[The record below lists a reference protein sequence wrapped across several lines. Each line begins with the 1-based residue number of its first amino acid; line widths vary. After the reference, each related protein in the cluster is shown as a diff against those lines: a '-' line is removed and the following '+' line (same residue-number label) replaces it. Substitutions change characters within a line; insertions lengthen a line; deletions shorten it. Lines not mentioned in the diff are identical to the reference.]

1 MEGALGFQTPWPLL
15 SSTWASLSWL
25 GGGNL
30 LQRDPELY
38 VEDVVGRWVG
48 RQPRMAQKA
57 PSPGPC
63 PEPEANPPWPLH
75 CAPPSQTPYTN
86 IEPFL
91 GSNVTWLCPGWKAQ
105 DYTEGTHQAL
115 FLVPFP
121 GQGSPWWNRLWVSR
135 RPLSG
140 AEERAGLWVRWS
152 PEPQP
157 SLLLL
162 GDLGCCQEAS
172 RGPISSRMRELISP
186 APWGLGTSP
195 ERPVE
200 TYKPCASLSPGSS
213 GVGLGPPARR
223 AKSNSVS
230 TESPCLG
237 VPTQVTHRETGEVM
251 VMKELIRFDEETQRT
266 FLKEVSEQNC
276 HAATSP
282 DLSAEGVA
290 RLPGGWVAPATCW
303 RERK

>member
-48 RQPRMAQKA
+48 RQPGMAQKA

-75 CAPPSQTPYTN
+75 CVPPSQTSYTN

-152 PEPQP
+152 PEPQAIP
-157 SLLLL
+157 
-162 GDLGCCQEAS
+162 
-172 RGPISSRMRELISP
+172 
-186 APWGLGTSP
+186 
-195 ERPVE
+195 
-200 TYKPCASLSPGSS
+200 
-213 GVGLGPPARR
+213 PPA
-223 AKSNSVS
+223 
-230 TESPCLG
+230 G
-237 VPTQVTHRETGEVM
+237 
-251 VMKELIRFDEETQRT
+251 
-266 FLKEVSEQNC
+266 
-276 HAATSP
+276 
-282 DLSAEGVA
+282 
-290 RLPGGWVAPATCW
+290 
-303 RERK
+303 